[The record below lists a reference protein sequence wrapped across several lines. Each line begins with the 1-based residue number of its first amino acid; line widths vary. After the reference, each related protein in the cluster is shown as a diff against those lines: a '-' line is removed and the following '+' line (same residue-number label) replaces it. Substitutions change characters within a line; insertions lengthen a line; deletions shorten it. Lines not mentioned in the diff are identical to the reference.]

1 MYSRC
6 ANLEEIF
13 SGGEDRKEEK
23 AFAEDSVYSFRNVFD
38 LFCPTLKEHKATEI
52 SKLNSVKFVDEK
64 ISFFLLFSTVL
75 LFCPLIYQLL
85 FLLSFARIHKGT
97 KINLSF

>member
-1 MYSRC
+1 MEQTKC
-6 ANLEEIF
+6 ILAVEEIF

-52 SKLNSVKFVDEK
+52 IKAE
-64 ISFFLLFSTVL
+64 
-75 LFCPLIYQLL
+75 FC
-85 FLLSFARIHKGT
+85 
-97 KINLSF
+97 

>member
-38 LFCPTLKEHKATEI
+38 PFCPTLKEHKATEI
-52 SKLNSVKFVDEK
+52 SKAE
-64 ISFFLLFSTVL
+64 
-75 LFCPLIYQLL
+75 FC
-85 FLLSFARIHKGT
+85 
-97 KINLSF
+97 

>member
-23 AFAEDSVYSFRNVFD
+23 AFAEDLVYSFRNVFD
-38 LFCPTLKEHKATEI
+38 LFCPKEHKATEI
-52 SKLNSVKFVDEK
+52 SKAE
-64 ISFFLLFSTVL
+64 
-75 LFCPLIYQLL
+75 FC
-85 FLLSFARIHKGT
+85 
-97 KINLSF
+97 

>member
-1 MYSRC
+1 MYSCC

-38 LFCPTLKEHKATEI
+38 PFCPTLKEHKATEI
-52 SKLNSVKFVDEK
+52 SKAE
-64 ISFFLLFSTVL
+64 
-75 LFCPLIYQLL
+75 FC
-85 FLLSFARIHKGT
+85 
-97 KINLSF
+97 

>member
-23 AFAEDSVYSFRNVFD
+23 AFAEDSVYSFRNIFD

-52 SKLNSVKFVDEK
+52 IKAE
-64 ISFFLLFSTVL
+64 
-75 LFCPLIYQLL
+75 FC
-85 FLLSFARIHKGT
+85 
-97 KINLSF
+97 